1 MKICMDGCLEG
12 KYTGYQPWRWP
23 PEAPSTLH
31 VLDRLTPPPRDE
43 SDHHSLS
50 SPPLRNV
57 PVDASSPKV
66 PSQNPPLN
74 DVHASSSVPQA
85 PSTPPLS
92 HHKAQDVTSDLS
104 QGEPQG
110 HASPSIQDVRAIVI
124 LSLNN
129 CASN

>member
-1 MKICMDGCLEG
+1 MDGCLKG
-12 KYTGYQPWRWP
+12 KYTGCQPWTWP
-23 PEAPSTLH
+23 PEAPSTPH
-31 VLDRLTPPPRDE
+31 VLDRLRTPPPREE

-50 SPPLRNV
+50 SPPLHNV
-57 PVDASSPKV
+57 PGDASSPQV
-66 PSQNPPLN
+66 SSQNPPLN

-110 HASPSIQDVRAIVI
+110 HASLSTQDVRAIAI
-124 LSLNN
+124 LSLND

>member
-1 MKICMDGCLEG
+1 MDGCLEG
-12 KYTGYQPWRWP
+12 RYTGRQPWTRP
-23 PEAPSTLH
+23 PGAPSIPN

-66 PSQNPPLN
+66 PSQDPPN
-74 DVHASSSVPQA
+74 VHALSSIPQA
-85 PSTPPLS
+85 PSTPPSS
-92 HHKAQDVTSDLS
+92 HHVTNDPPS

-110 HASPSIQDVRAIVI
+110 HALPSAPNLVRAITF
-124 LSLNN
+124 LYL
-129 CASN
+129 